1 MEPWGRWT
9 GVLEALTES
18 AAPPARRNWKAGKMS
33 DPAQHPPL
41 AKRER
46 PVETTVLA
54 FTGIIA
60 ATALVAALGG
70 LSSSGTSDPWYLALD
85 KAPGNPPGFLFGI
98 VWPALYTLMA
108 IGACLVWRSAG
119 SWKQSDGALGLFFAQ
134 LVPNLAWSLLF
145 FRLHQPLLALID
157 LAILWILV
165 ALMIREFHRHSTVA
179 AMLQYPYL
187 AWLTFAG
194 YLNAWI
200 VFAN

>member
-1 MEPWGRWT
+1 
-9 GVLEALTES
+9 
-18 AAPPARRNWKAGKMS
+18 MS
-33 DPAQHPPL
+33 DPAQPSVP
-41 AKRER
+41 ADGEK

-54 FTGIIA
+54 FAGIIG

-70 LSSSGTSDPWYLALD
+70 LSSSGSADPWYIALD

-108 IGACLVWRSAG
+108 IGACLVWQATG
-119 SWKQSDGALGLFFAQ
+119 SWKRSDGALGLFFAQ

-165 ALMIREFHRHSTVA
+165 ALMIREFHRHSPVA

-187 AWLTFAG
+187 VWVTFAA

-200 VFAN
+200 VVAN

>member
-1 MEPWGRWT
+1 
-9 GVLEALTES
+9 
-18 AAPPARRNWKAGKMS
+18 MS
-33 DPAQHPPL
+33 DPVQHSAP
-41 AKRER
+41 AEQER

-54 FTGIIA
+54 FAGIIG
-60 ATALVAALGG
+60 ATALVAALGA
-70 LSSSGTSDPWYLALD
+70 LTSNGTSDPWYVALD
-85 KAPGNPPGFLFGI
+85 KAPGNPPGFVFGV

-108 IGACLVWRSAG
+108 IGACLVWQAAG
-119 SWKQSDGALGLFFAQ
+119 SWKRSDGALGLFFAQ

-157 LAILWILV
+157 MAILWILV

-179 AMLQYPYL
+179 AMLQYPYI
-187 AWLTFAG
+187 AWLTFAI